1 MRVNVKTV
9 ESCRNPVVPKWS
21 QPSQGRLKVNVDG
34 AWNKELILRG
44 AGIVIRD
51 SKRVCIAAASKRCDD
66 VFPPFQVEALAARE
80 GLVVGFTLYFFGE

>member
-34 AWNKELILRG
+34 AWNKELNLG
-44 AGIVIRD
+44 GVELLLGIRTEF
-51 SKRVCIAAASKRCDD
+51 A
-66 VFPPFQVEALAARE
+66 
-80 GLVVGFTLYFFGE
+80 